1 MWEIMEENIF
11 KNEDGDYQDK
21 AGNLYTKE
29 RVNRYHVYS
38 KWTGSSARPDEPWSL
53 VYSCDTLE
61 SAKRLKEEEEKND
74 VKKGNDHLIKYKVK
88 DAGKPSYYYSL
99 LW

>member
-38 KWTGSSARPDEPWSL
+38 KWTGSSARPDEPWNL

-74 VKKGNDHLIKYKVK
+74 VKKGNDHLIKYFL
-88 DAGKPSYYYSL
+88 P
-99 LW
+99 